1 MKVKKVYKKVEDFL
15 RDDEFIK
22 TVLSS
27 SSLSVPYLEKLRK
40 ENSGCNS
47 LINVAISILRA
58 ELPEV
63 MGETSV
69 FIGAWFAA
77 MAGRPCPWQMVF
89 SLEML

>member
-40 ENSGCNS
+40 ENCGCNG

-58 ELPEV
+58 EVLEV
-63 MGETSV
+63 SALTDGECV
-69 FIGAWFAA
+69 LLKERIF
-77 MAGRPCPWQMVF
+77 R
-89 SLEML
+89 SLGFN

>member
-1 MKVKKVYKKVEDFL
+1 MKIKKVYKKVEDFL

-40 ENSGCNS
+40 ENSGCNG

-63 MGETSV
+63 SALTEQECKILKDRIFLTLGC
-69 FIGAWFAA
+69 F
-77 MAGRPCPWQMVF
+77 
-89 SLEML
+89 